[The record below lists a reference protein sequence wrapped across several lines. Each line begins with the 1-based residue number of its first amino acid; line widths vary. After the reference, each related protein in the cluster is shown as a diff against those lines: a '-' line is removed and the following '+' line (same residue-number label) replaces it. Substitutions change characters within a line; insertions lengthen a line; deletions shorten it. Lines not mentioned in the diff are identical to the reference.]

1 VAHIDGKGMGG
12 TPDGS
17 RNSRTNLILLCV
29 NHHQYD
35 KGPSNPQGSLERND
49 LQILPVTPEGAEG
62 PLEFYAT
69 GEDAQFYMVCR
80 EVRPREYEID

>member
-1 VAHIDGKGMGG
+1 MGG
-12 TPDGS
+12 SPDG
-17 RNSRTNLILLCV
+17 RRHVRQNLLLLCK

-35 KGPSNPQGSLERND
+35 KSPSNPQGSLERND
-49 LQILPVTPEGAEG
+49 LQILPITTEGAEG

-69 GEDAQFYMVCR
+69 GEDGQFYMVNR